1 MSQAQETAY
10 AKAGDRWVWSV
21 LGTGSGYRGSV
32 QPQKQPGEESAG
44 LIGAWRLQKGIYI
57 LSRGRVGVGF
67 SAGASDQYTY

>member
-1 MSQAQETAY
+1 MQ
-10 AKAGDRWVWSV
+10 K
-21 LGTGSGYRGSV
+21 LGTGGCGAFWEPAVGTAGVYSL
-32 QPQKQPGEESAG
+32 KNKEPGEESAG